1 MAAMLKWF
9 EKNCNSSKERVL
21 DSNAHTTHAAK
32 LKDIQVTYLSVTEL
46 NATNISKLCD
56 VADGVAFVIGFA
68 SPDNNFSQLATTIK
82 GLLPVDVA
90 FMMISTAGELCNSTS
105 NTTLY
110 QPAIENRK
118 KVLLQVYSKRM
129 VKDCQLITIPLANDD
144 LKKGTVKKS
153 VDERVAQ
160 IRNELEKI
168 SPKFSINSHN
178 TLALTYIDGL
188 SSSETFFMQAVYASK
203 KFPCLFIGGS
213 SAGKLDFLNTYIYDG
228 NVVRQN
234 CAVVCLLNLQP
245 NYCYGIFKT
254 QGFSKDVGE
263 FVISDSNSALRYV
276 SKVFDENYNSISFI
290 SLLKKRFNAQTIE
303 QLNKILGSYSFSVE
317 IGGETFVRAIS
328 RIDEANDRVYFFCD
342 LAMGEKISVVRRASL
357 LDTMVKDWRE
367 FSKDKPK
374 PIGGLLNDCILRRLN
389 NANAIEKINI
399 FSEIAVAGYSSFGE
413 LLGSNINETMTS
425 VFFFNID
432 NAMNFHNEYVDNLPI
447 YYSNFEKYFLERQ
460 LTQIKIVNKLRG
472 KVIELL
478 NANSSNIPF
487 ILENVNNIGHHV
499 RSIGDDTKNLSQ
511 ALTQNMAG
519 VKELISVND
528 QIAPTIG
535 ALTDS
540 TKEIKQVLAL
550 IMNIAA
556 QTNLLALNAAIE
568 AARAGEQGRGFAVV
582 AEEVRKLAQNTQ
594 DSLNQTNVSINS
606 LFQSV
611 QEISTKLNSSNDF
624 TYKFQGDM
632 DKFNA
637 GLTSVASD
645 IISAVD
651 VISSSMERIADLDS
665 LNATTQSELA
675 KVSNLVRLDRKSV
688 V

>member
-1 MAAMLKWF
+1 MLNFF
-9 EKNCNSSKERVL
+9 EKSRSSIKKTALASNTYITQATEL
-21 DSNAHTTHAAK
+21 D
-32 LKDIQVTYLSVTEL
+32 DIQVAYLSVTQL
-46 NATNISKLCD
+46 TADNINKLCE
-56 VADGVAFVIGFA
+56 VANGVALIVGFA

-82 GLLPVDVA
+82 GLLPNDVA
-90 FMMISTAGELCNSTS
+90 FMMISTAGELCNSTA

-110 QPAIENRK
+110 QPATENRRK
-118 KVLLQVYSKRM
+118 ILLQVYSKRM
-129 VKDCQLITIPLANDD
+129 VKDCQFITTSLANED
-144 LKKGTVKKS
+144 LKKGTVEKN

-160 IRNELEKI
+160 IRAELEKI
-168 SPKFSINSHN
+168 PLKFTINSHN
-178 TLALTYIDGL
+178 TLALAYIDGL

-203 KFPCLFIGGS
+203 KFPCMFIGGS
-213 SAGKLDFLNTYIYDG
+213 SAGKLDFSNTFIFDG

-234 CAVVCLLNLQP
+234 YAIICLLKLHP
-245 NYCYGIFKT
+245 KYCYGIFKT
-254 QGFSKDVGE
+254 QGFSKDIGE
-263 FVISDSNSALRYV
+263 FVVSDSNSALRYV

-290 SLLKKRFNAQTIE
+290 SLLKQRFNAQTVE
-303 QLNKILGSYSFSVE
+303 QLNKALESYSFAVE

-342 LAMGEKISVVRRASL
+342 LAMGEKIFVVRRTPL
-357 LDTMVKDWRE
+357 LDTLIKDWRE
-367 FSKDKPK
+367 FIDGKPK

-389 NANAIEKINI
+389 NASAIEKINV

-413 LLGSNINETMTS
+413 LLGSNINETMTA

-432 NAMNFHNEYVDNLPI
+432 NAVDFYDEYVDNLPI
-447 YYSNFEKYFLERQ
+447 CYSNFEKYFLERQ
-460 LTQIKIVNKLRG
+460 LTQIKIVDKLRG
-472 KVIELL
+472 KVIKLL
-478 NANSSNIPF
+478 NASSSNIPS
-487 ILENVNNIGHHV
+487 ILDNVNEIGHHV
-499 RSIGDDTKNLSQ
+499 RSIGVETKNLSQ
-511 ALTQNMAG
+511 ALTQNIAG

-535 ALTDS
+535 ALTGS
-540 TKEIKQVLAL
+540 TEEIKQVLTL
-550 IMNIAA
+550 IMNIAS

-594 DSLNQTNVSINS
+594 DSLNQTNASINS

-611 QEISTKLNSSNDF
+611 QKISTKLSSSNDF

-637 GLTSVASD
+637 GLTSVTSD

-651 VISSSMERIADLDS
+651 VISSSVERIAN
-665 LNATTQSELA
+665 LNLLNTTTQSELT
-675 KVSNLVRLDRKSV
+675 KVANLVRFMERDER
-688 V
+688 